1 MYKYIVFAT
10 LIVSIPFQSICQLRD
25 TETKLQAII
34 TPIDMLYRDELNS
47 LNQIPIRIN
56 RIQKRSNIKTKGI
69 YITIWLKKN
78 SQVKSFH
85 KFSIVKKIL
94 YSVWMPCCIKVQLRF

>member
-1 MYKYIVFAT
+1 MYKYILFVT
-10 LIVSIPFQSICQLRD
+10 LIVSIPFQSICELKE

-34 TPIDMLYRDELNS
+34 TPIDMLYRDS
-47 LNQIPIRIN
+47 LNQIPIRTN

-78 SQVKSFH
+78 TQVKF
-85 KFSIVKKIL
+85 FNN
-94 YSVWMPCCIKVQLRF
+94 

>member
-1 MYKYIVFAT
+1 MYKYILFVT
-10 LIVSIPFQSICQLRD
+10 LIVSIPFQSICELKE

-34 TPIDMLYRDELNS
+34 TPIDMVYRDS
-47 LNQIPIRIN
+47 LNQIRTN

-78 SQVKSFH
+78 TQVKLFNN
-85 KFSIVKKIL
+85 
-94 YSVWMPCCIKVQLRF
+94 